1 MIRTQTGAISCD
13 QCHLNKTGSLLSTTV
28 LSNGRGT
35 KCSSRSK
42 EISRHGR
49 LFNQDEVDN
58 VSLKREEDSK
68 SFRVSRILPYKLHWA
83 SLTIRDQQLDLQ
95 RGVEDTSSGLQTPKT
110 SHLFPTVNI
119 EGVCLIYTGNMQ
131 LEFSQVSQ
139 LMLAPLLFPEVKTD
153 LKQVKVTLL

>member
-1 MIRTQTGAISCD
+1 MPPEQDWISAFYNCSVERAW
-13 QCHLNKTGSLLSTTV
+13 NKVFVKVQRDIETWKT
-28 LSNGRGT
+28 
-35 KCSSRSK
+35 
-42 EISRHGR
+42 
-49 LFNQDEVDN
+49 FNQDEVDN